1 MDPEFKQ
8 LLTYFPQLEFPLV
21 LQEGSEHHFGMND
34 AVPDELL
41 ARFIIPALDF
51 EINEFTEFIPCG
63 HWMQQGQIPCLVI
76 WCARLMRYSFYLISY
91 TPQGTVCDTMEIA
104 GFFSDNEYLFRR
116 MANIDEEGTIFIVE
130 GGHLLEQKEFD
141 QSKNRKL
148 IVEILQDGKLL
159 KMPAL

>member
-1 MDPEFKQ
+1 
-8 LLTYFPQLEFPLV
+8 
-21 LQEGSEHHFGMND
+21 
-34 AVPDELL
+34 
-41 ARFIIPALDF
+41 
-51 EINEFTEFIPCG
+51 
-63 HWMQQGQIPCLVI
+63 MQQGQIPCLVI